1 MKHLNLLNKAFLNFN
16 QAAIKLKDS
25 YEKLQARVGELNSEL
40 EEKNRCLQASLR
52 ENEDI
57 KNYLKSILESLPC
70 GVIALDA
77 EKNVLTFNRK
87 AQSIIGISAEE
98 MKGSFCAILTSR
110 LGIPVRDV
118 ESFLNAK
125 TISNFEARIKKDY
138 STAYISLNITALK
151 NSKNNR
157 NSVVVIQDITRLKR
171 LEIQAQRNSKLI
183 AIGKMAAKMAH
194 EIRNPLGSIEIF
206 ASVLRKELSGE
217 SKKMADYICSAVKN
231 LNHIVCNYLFFS
243 RFPKA
248 RLKKMDI
255 HKCLDDTINSIWFV
269 KRDVKIT
276 KKYQAS
282 KHFINGDH
290 ELLKQASFNIILNS
304 IQAIKTNGI
313 ITIETHNHFNE
324 ETWIEIKFID
334 NGEGISENDI
344 DKIFD
349 PFFTTKEKGTGLGL
363 SIVHNIID
371 SHQGTIQVESTKGQG
386 TAFSIMLP
394 VFEE

>member
-1 MKHLNLLNKAFLNFN
+1 
-16 QAAIKLKDS
+16 
-25 YEKLQARVGELNSEL
+25 
-40 EEKNRCLQASLR
+40 
-52 ENEDI
+52 
-57 KNYLKSILESLPC
+57 
-70 GVIALDA
+70 
-77 EKNVLTFNRK
+77 
-87 AQSIIGISAEE
+87 
-98 MKGSFCAILTSR
+98 
-110 LGIPVRDV
+110 
-118 ESFLNAK
+118 
-125 TISNFEARIKKDY
+125 
-138 STAYISLNITALK
+138 
-151 NSKNNR
+151 
-157 NSVVVIQDITRLKR
+157 
-171 LEIQAQRNSKLI
+171 
-183 AIGKMAAKMAH
+183 
-194 EIRNPLGSIEIF
+194 
-206 ASVLRKELSGE
+206 
-217 SKKMADYICSAVKN
+217 MADYICSAVKN